1 MIPCP
6 ACCEEPWCPE
16 HEQHYADCPCL
27 GPTEDDVIYQT
38 RDGVLYGQR
47 TRPAD

>member
-6 ACCEEPWCPE
+6 VGCEELWCPE

-27 GPTEDDVIYQT
+27 GPTEDGVIYEMHA
-38 RDGVLYGQR
+38 GIFYGRR
-47 TRPAD
+47 TQSPE